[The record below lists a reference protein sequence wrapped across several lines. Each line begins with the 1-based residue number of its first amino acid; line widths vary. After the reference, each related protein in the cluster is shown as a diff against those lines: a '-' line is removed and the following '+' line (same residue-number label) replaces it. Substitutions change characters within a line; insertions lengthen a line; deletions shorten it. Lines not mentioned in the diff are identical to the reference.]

1 MNSQNDRGST
11 HLHVAAQQGFDD
23 CVKLLIDLGADPSL
37 RNIKKQLPVEFCKK
51 SSTKAVLAAATG
63 RQPTQSEAV
72 SSNKNPGE
80 EFARLSL
87 ACMRGDRAI
96 IRDLVENNRS
106 FLTEKSSYRDTP
118 FHIAC
123 SSGNAEIAQL
133 RLELGADP
141 KALNIRSKTG
151 FEEAAISGFSNFPEH
166 VAELG
171 NNSCQCTD
179 AAKEYDSGTRL
190 SYSDLQYACA
200 RNNIDKVRDIL
211 SKRLG
216 DQNVNKVNVY
226 GDTALHYAARSGSV
240 GIVKLLLD
248 IKANVNACSSS
259 SGDTPVIFAIRGIA
273 KSYKL

>member
-1 MNSQNDRGST
+1 MTSLLAGGLDPNHRDIYGETGLHLAVQNNCIQSLGILVEGKADVNSQNDRGST
-11 HLHVAAQQGFDD
+11 PLHVAAQQSFDD

-51 SSTKAVLAAATG
+51 SSTKVVLAAATG

-106 FLTEKSSYRDTP
+106 FLTEKSSYGDTP

-141 KALNIRSKTG
+141 KALNSRSKTG
-151 FEEAAISGFSNFPEH
+151 FEEAAISGFSNFP
-166 VAELG
+166 
-171 NNSCQCTD
+171 
-179 AAKEYDSGTRL
+179 
-190 SYSDLQYACA
+190 
-200 RNNIDKVRDIL
+200 
-211 SKRLG
+211 
-216 DQNVNKVNVY
+216 
-226 GDTALHYAARSGSV
+226 
-240 GIVKLLLD
+240 
-248 IKANVNACSSS
+248 
-259 SGDTPVIFAIRGIA
+259 
-273 KSYKL
+273 